1 MIGMCRL
8 LAALPDVLASADYA
22 ANALIRQASALRGVD
37 KSVGPGSTDAVTH
50 KTSDAWAGM
59 PLSTGVFIDDIGVFI
74 DDIGVF
80 IDDIASFI
88 DDIASF
94 IDDIASFIDDI
105 ASFIDDIASFID
117 DISVFIDAIRICIDG
132 IGILLGAYSL
142 RSNGCS
148 GDELLHHMPVYVR

>member
-74 DDIGVF
+74 DDI
-80 IDDIASFI
+80 
-88 DDIASF
+88 
-94 IDDIASFIDDI
+94 